1 MSDTMSWLVIAGV
14 VVVLELCSGT
24 FYLLMIAFG
33 LVSGAL
39 AAYLGCSHEVQLI
52 VVAVVAALST
62 VVLRRSRFGVRDKVV
77 ASRDPNVN
85 LDIGQVIVISDWQH
99 NSVVGLHK
107 ARAMHRGALWD
118 VEYVSS
124 EPAHPGRYTI
134 VEIRGSQLIVEPKK
148 LT

>member
-33 LVSGAL
+33 LVAGAL
-39 AAYLGCSHEVQLI
+39 AAYLGRSHEVQLI

-85 LDIGQVIVISDWQH
+85 LDIGQVIVINEWQPT
-99 NSVVGLHK
+99 SMGLYK

-148 LT
+148 AS